1 MNSLTL
7 LASICVFGSIGLFI
21 FWGLGHAYP

>member
-7 LASICVFGSIGLFI
+7 SSICVFGAIGLFI